1 MKSKKSQ
8 RGGNIYNLSPIAL
21 VLALII
27 GITICYTIYT
37 FQAAPTLKEWADA
50 CEKEWADACEKEWA
64 DACER
69 EQVEEPSPA

>member
-27 GITICYTIYT
+27 GITIGYTIYT
-37 FQAAPTLKEWADA
+37 LQAAPTLS
-50 CEKEWADACEKEWA
+50 EWA

-69 EQVEEPSPA
+69 DMEAGEPSLA